1 MCNLD
6 LALDITGVVV
16 SVAEM
21 TTDHHDSIRV
31 IGESLGNHSGVNPAC
46 THDSDDAN
54 IRRILNPGN
63 SSEISRCVPS
73 PGAAENQDPGSEI

>member
-1 MCNLD
+1 V
-6 LALDITGVVV
+6 T
-16 SVAEM
+16 VAEV
-21 TTDHHDSIRV
+21 TADHHDSIRV

-46 THDSDDAN
+46 AHDSDDAN

-73 PGAAENQDPGSEI
+73 PGAAENQDSGSEI